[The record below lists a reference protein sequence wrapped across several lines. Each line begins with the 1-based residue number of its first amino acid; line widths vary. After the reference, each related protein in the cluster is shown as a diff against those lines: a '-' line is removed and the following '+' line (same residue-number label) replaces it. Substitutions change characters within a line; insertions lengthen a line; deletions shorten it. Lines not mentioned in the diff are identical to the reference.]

1 MNRIDRDFLRGA
13 GLRAETVSEVVF
25 DFLRRHGM
33 TRIFGNP
40 GSTEIPMFVNLP
52 EDFSYVLGLQEST
65 VVGMA
70 DGYAQITGAAQF
82 VNLHSAAGLGHALGS
97 IYTAFRNRAPL
108 VIVTGQQS
116 RSLLSHDPFLFNESP
131 TEFPKPYV
139 KWASE
144 PARAADVPAAIAKA
158 YYIAMQPPR
167 GPVVVSV
174 PLSDWDEVAPAL
186 PEREIAGTFAAT
198 PEALDGLAHKLEAA
212 RAPAIVVGPV
222 VDIDGAWEATVRL
235 AERLQATV
243 WASPKSSRASF
254 PESHP
259 LFAGFLPASQPALMN
274 CLKGADFILVLGA
287 PVFTYHF
294 PGSDDHIPDG
304 ADLCLVTDD
313 PKQAAGAAVGSTIL
327 SNMRLAA
334 EGLVARVKQRTIR
347 TEPARATPARARP
360 GVGITNDL
368 FYQALAEV
376 RSPDSILVEEAPSS
390 HDALHDRFPIVRPNS
405 FLATA
410 SGCLG
415 FGLAAGVGAALT
427 NPSSPVICVVGD
439 GSSLY
444 TIQALWSAAEYDA
457 DIFVIVLNNGGYRV
471 LEAIAKKGQPRH
483 IAGVDIAHL
492 DFVKIAEAQGMRA
505 ARCARGSEL
514 AGMLRTLL
522 ADKGPR
528 LLEVMITD
536 KESDMSAMAIGSRD
550 ACARAAPP

>member
-1 MNRIDRDFLRGA
+1 MNRIDTAFLRGA
-13 GLRAETVSEVVF
+13 GARAQTVSEVVF

-52 EDFSYVLGLQEST
+52 ADFSYVLGLQEAT

-70 DGYAQITGAAQF
+70 DGYAQIAGAAQF
-82 VNLHSAAGLGHALGS
+82 VNLHSAAGLGNALGA
-97 IYTAFRNRAPL
+97 IYTAYRNRAPL

-116 RSLLSHDPFLFNESP
+116 RALLPHDPFLFNENP

-174 PLSDWDEVAPAL
+174 PLSDWDELAAAL
-186 PEREIAGTFAAT
+186 PEREIAGAFAAT
-198 PEALDGLAHKLEAA
+198 PGALDSLAGKLEAA
-212 RAPAIVVGPV
+212 REPVIVVGPV

-235 AERLQATV
+235 AERLQAKV

-259 LFAGFLPASQPALMN
+259 LFAGFLPAAQPALMN

-294 PGSDDHIPDG
+294 PGSDDHVPDG

-334 EGLVARVKQRTIR
+334 EGLAARVKQRTIR
-347 TEPARATPARARP
+347 TEPARASRPRGPGLRDHQRPLLSGPRRGQVARQHPGRGGAERRTTPCTTASPSCGRTASSPPRAAASASGWPPASARP
-360 GVGITNDL
+360 SPIL
-368 FYQALAEV
+368 RALSSASWATDRAST
-376 RSPDSILVEEAPSS
+376 RSRRCGRPPSTTRTS
-390 HDALHDRFPIVRPNS
+390 SSSCSTTA
-405 FLATA
+405 ATA
-410 SGCLG
+410 CWRPSPRKASPGTSPASTSRIWISSG
-415 FGLAAGVGAALT
+415 
-427 NPSSPVICVVGD
+427 SP
-439 GSSLY
+439 
-444 TIQALWSAAEYDA
+444 
-457 DIFVIVLNNGGYRV
+457 R
-471 LEAIAKKGQPRH
+471 PR
-483 IAGVDIAHL
+483 ACAR
-492 DFVKIAEAQGMRA
+492 RA
-505 ARCARGSEL
+505 ARAAASWPACCARCSPRRGRGSW
-514 AGMLRTLL
+514 R
-522 ADKGPR
+522 
-528 LLEVMITD
+528 
-536 KESDMSAMAIGSRD
+536 S
-550 ACARAAPP
+550 